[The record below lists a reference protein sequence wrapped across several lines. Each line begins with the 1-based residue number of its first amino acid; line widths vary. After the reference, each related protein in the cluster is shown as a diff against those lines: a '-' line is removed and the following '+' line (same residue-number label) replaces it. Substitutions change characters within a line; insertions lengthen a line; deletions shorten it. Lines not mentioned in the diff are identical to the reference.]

1 MTPLALRFRPDLLT
15 DLRESIAWYDI
26 ASPGLGAEFQQA
38 FFAELNRIASTP
50 LIHRVL
56 YRDFHRVTMP
66 RFPYLIYFKVEA
78 DTAVIFLL
86 IHCACDPAAAR
97 ALLRQR

>member
-1 MTPLALRFRPDLLT
+1 M
-15 DLRESIAWYDI
+15 
-26 ASPGLGAEFQQA
+26 
-38 FFAELNRIASTP
+38 
-50 LIHRVL
+50 L
-56 YRDFHRVTMP
+56 YRDFRRVTMP

-86 IHCACDPAAAR
+86 IHCARDPAAAR